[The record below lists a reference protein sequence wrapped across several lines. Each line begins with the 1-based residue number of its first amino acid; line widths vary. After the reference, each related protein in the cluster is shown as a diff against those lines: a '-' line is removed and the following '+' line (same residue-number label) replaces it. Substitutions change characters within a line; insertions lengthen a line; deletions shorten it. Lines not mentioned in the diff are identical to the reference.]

1 MINNDKLYRRIVEN
15 AREGICIVAEGE
27 RIGFVNQSLADML
40 GYRVDEMLGHS
51 IFEFIFEEDLEI
63 AKERME
69 QRKAG
74 DTAPRDF
81 RFRRKDGSEV
91 WASVTTNILYEEDGG
106 FLGLLGMLTDIT
118 ERRRAEETIR
128 ESEERLRLAI
138 DAGQVGTWDWD
149 ILNNHVTWSDRT
161 YQFHGVEP
169 GQFGGRVED
178 FAEMVHP
185 EDRERVRAAI
195 YFAIEDR
202 QPYSTEMRVVRPD
215 GEVVWI
221 ATNGQVIYDSQGR
234 AVRMLGAT
242 VDITERKRAEA
253 ERVELL
259 RRERE
264 ARKAAET
271 ANHMK
276 DEFLAT
282 LSHELRTPLN
292 AIIGWSDMLRS
303 RKVEPSLIG
312 QALEVINRNA
322 KFQARLVEDLLD
334 VSRIITGKLQLEVR
348 QVELLSTVNAAI
360 DVVRPAAEAKGIRL
374 EMEYES
380 PAYEVIGD
388 TTRLQQVVWNL
399 LSNAIKFT
407 PRGGKVDVKVQR
419 VDSMVEIVVSDTGQ
433 GIKPEFLPY
442 IFDRFSQADN
452 SRTRSHS
459 GLGLGLAIVRYLVEL
474 HGGEV
479 EAHSAGEGQGASFTV
494 RLSLAAVRP
503 QEGYFDLGFASVA
516 ADGSEAPALNGLK
529 ILLVDD
535 NADTREMLS
544 TILAAEG
551 AEVKT
556 SATAREGFESL
567 KEWRPDLFVS
577 DIGLPGE
584 DGYSLIRRV
593 RNLQPEEG
601 GTIPALALTGYVSP
615 EEGEQALK
623 AGFQV
628 HLAKPAEPGKL
639 ISVVAGLAG
648 RSSKRKSA

>member
-40 GYRVDEMLGHS
+40 GYTVDEMLGHS

-567 KEWRPDLFVS
+567 KEWRPDLLVS